1 MECFILNIYIQINN
15 NIKLEDVDFLADS
28 ALLSASILT

>member
-1 MECFILNIYIQINN
+1 MECFILNIYIQINI